1 MIVIEYKI
9 KAKQYQLAAIDEAIK
24 TGQFV
29 RNKALRYWLDN
40 KGVNKYDLNKYCR
53 VIAKEYSF
61 ANELNSTARQS
72 SAERAWSAISRF
84 FDNCKKQIKGKKGFP
99 KFKKHSRSV
108 EYKQSGWKLDEITKK
123 HIIFTDKKSVGRLK
137 LVGSRNI
144 YFYQPEQIKRVRLIR
159 RADGYYC
166 QFCISIEVK
175 EDVEPTGK
183 AIGLDVGLKYFYA
196 DSFGHTEANPRF
208 YRQGER
214 RLNKLNRRKS
224 KKFKKGKPQSKNY
237 HKARNRYARLHL
249 RISRQREEHAKRLA
263 RTVCTSNDCIVYE
276 DLQVKNLV
284 RNSKLSKSISDA
296 GWTQFRR
303 WIKYFGWKMGK
314 ITIAVPPQYTSQD
327 CPSCG
332 KRVKK
337 SLSTRT
343 HICECGYTE
352 DRDIAASINILK
364 KGLCTVGHTGTY
376 GSPADG
382 FPSAGNC
389 RYATGDLPSWSVGAS
404 LLANGE
410 SVNVESPRRVLG
422 VNIHTQKPPTLKAM
436 MKQ

>member
-1 MIVIEYKI
+1 MFVLEYKI
-9 KAKQYQLAAIDEAIK
+9 KAKQYQLAAIDEAIR

-53 VIAKEYSF
+53 VIAKEYGF

-99 KFKKHSRSV
+99 RFKKNSRSV
-108 EYKQSGWKLDEITKK
+108 EYKKSGWKLDEITKK
-123 HIIFTDKKSVGRLK
+123 HITFTDKKGIGRVK
-137 LVGSRNI
+137 LVGSRDI
-144 YFYQPEQIKRVRLIR
+144 YFYQSEQIKRVRLIR

-175 EDVEPTGK
+175 ENIEPTGK

-208 YRQGER
+208 YRQGEK

-224 KKFKKGKPQSKNY
+224 KKFKKGKPQSNNY

-303 WIKYFGWKMGK
+303 WIEYFGWKMGK
-314 ITIAVPPQYTSQD
+314 VTIAVPPQYTSQD

-343 HICECGYTE
+343 HVCSCGYTE
-352 DRDIAASINILK
+352 DRDISASIVILK
-364 KGLCTVGHTGTY
+364 KGLCTAGHVGT
-376 GSPADG
+376 
-382 FPSAGNC
+382 
-389 RYATGDLPSWSVGAS
+389 YATGDLKGLSAEPASAACKPRPSWSSGAN
-404 LLANGE
+404 LLANGG
-410 SVNVESPRRVLG
+410 SLNVESP
-422 VNIHTQKPPTLKAM
+422 TLL
-436 MKQ
+436 Q

>member
-1 MIVIEYKI
+1 MIVIEYKV
-9 KAKQYQLAAIDEAIK
+9 KAKQYQYLAIDEAIK
-24 TGQFV
+24 TSQFV

-53 VIAKEYSF
+53 VIAKEYGF

-108 EYKQSGWKLDEITKK
+108 EYKQSGWKLDETTKK
-123 HIIFTDKKSVGRLK
+123 HITFTDKKGVGRLK
-137 LVGSRNI
+137 LVGSRDI
-144 YFYQPEQIKRVRLIR
+144 YFYQPEEIKRVRLIR

-183 AIGLDVGLKYFYA
+183 SIGLDIGLKYFYA
-196 DSFGHTEANPRF
+196 DSTGHTEANPRF
-208 YRQGER
+208 YRQSEK

-224 KKFKKGKPQSKNY
+224 RKFKRGKPQSKNY
-237 HKARNRYARLHL
+237 HQARNRYARLHL
-249 RISRQREEHAKRLA
+249 RISRQREEHAKKLA

-303 WIKYFGWKMGK
+303 WVEYFGWKMGK

-343 HICECGYTE
+343 HACSCGYTE

-364 KGLCTVGHTGTY
+364 KGLCTAGHAGTY
-376 GSPADG
+376 ASSEKG
-382 FPSAGNC
+382 FPPQETGV
-389 RYATGDLPSWSVGAS
+389 YATGDLPSWSSGVN

-410 SVNVESPRRVLG
+410 LLNVESPSCD
-422 VNIHTQKPPTLKAM
+422 
-436 MKQ
+436 

>member
-9 KAKQYQLAAIDEAIK
+9 KAKQYQLAAIDEAIR
-24 TGQFV
+24 TSQFV

-53 VIAKEYSF
+53 VIAKEYGF

-84 FDNCKKQIKGKKGFP
+84 FDNCKKKIKGKKGFP

-108 EYKQSGWKLDEITKK
+108 EYKQSGWKLDETTKK
-123 HIIFTDKKSVGRLK
+123 HITFTDKKGIGRLK
-137 LVGSRNI
+137 LVGSRDI
-144 YFYQPEQIKRVRLIR
+144 YFYQPEEIKRVRLIR

-183 AIGLDVGLKYFYA
+183 AIGLDVGLKFFYA
-196 DSFGHTEANPRF
+196 DSTGHTEVNPRF
-208 YRQGER
+208 YRQGEK
-214 RLNKLNRRKS
+214 RLNKLNRCKS

-284 RNSKLSKSISDA
+284 CNSRLSKSISDA

-303 WIKYFGWKMGK
+303 WVEYFGWKMGK

-343 HICECGYTE
+343 HVCECGYTE

-364 KGLCTVGHTGTY
+364 KGLCTAGHVGT
-376 GSPADG
+376 
-382 FPSAGNC
+382 
-389 RYATGDLPSWSVGAS
+389 YATGDLPSWSSGVN

-410 SVNVESPRRVLG
+410 SVNVESSSL
-422 VNIHTQKPPTLKAM
+422 
-436 MKQ
+436 

>member
-1 MIVIEYKI
+1 MFVLEYKI
-9 KAKQYQLAAIDEAIK
+9 KAKQYQLTAIDEAIR

-53 VIAKEYSF
+53 IIAKEYSF
-61 ANELNSTARQS
+61 ASELNSTARQS

-84 FDNCKKQIKGKKGFP
+84 FDNCKKQIPGKKGFP

-108 EYKQSGWKLDEITKK
+108 EYKQSGWKLDKTTKK
-123 HIIFTDKKSVGRLK
+123 HITFTDKKGIGKVK
-137 LVGSRNI
+137 LVGSRDI

-175 EDVEPTGK
+175 ENVKPTGK

-196 DSFGHTEANPRF
+196 DSTGHTEVNPRF
-208 YRQGER
+208 YRQGEK

-303 WIKYFGWKMGK
+303 WVEYFGWKMGR
-314 ITIAVPPQYTSQD
+314 ITIAVPPQFTSQD

-332 KRVKK
+332 KRIKK

-343 HICECGYTE
+343 HVCECGYSE
-352 DRDIAASINILK
+352 DRDIAASINILR
-364 KGLCTVGHTGTY
+364 KGLCTAGHVGT
-376 GSPADG
+376 
-382 FPSAGNC
+382 
-389 RYATGDLPSWSVGAS
+389 YATGDLPSWASGAS
-404 LLANGE
+404 LLFNGE
-410 SVNVESPRRVLG
+410 SANVESPTKIS
-422 VNIHTQKPPTLKAM
+422 NEAKAELII
-436 MKQ
+436 

>member
-9 KAKQYQLAAIDEAIK
+9 KAKQHQYLAIDEAIR

-53 VIAKEYSF
+53 VIAKEYGF

-123 HIIFTDKKSVGRLK
+123 HITFTDKKGIGRLR
-137 LVGSRNI
+137 LAGSRDI
-144 YFYQPEQIKRVRLIR
+144 YFYQPEEIKRVRLIR

-196 DSFGHTEANPRF
+196 DSTGHTEANPRF
-208 YRQGER
+208 YRQGEK

-224 KKFKKGKPQSKNY
+224 KKFKKGQKQSKNY

-263 RTVCTSNDCIVYE
+263 RAVCTSNDCIVYE

-303 WIKYFGWKMGK
+303 WVEYFGWKMGK

-343 HICECGYTE
+343 HVCSCGYVE

-364 KGLCTVGHTGTY
+364 KGLCTAGHVGT
-376 GSPADG
+376 
-382 FPSAGNC
+382 
-389 RYATGDLPSWSVGAS
+389 YATGDLPSWSVGAS

-410 SVNVESPRRVLG
+410 SLNVESP
-422 VNIHTQKPPTLKAM
+422 TK
-436 MKQ
+436 MKDEAIAESII

>member
-1 MIVIEYKI
+1 MIVIEYKV
-9 KAKQYQLAAIDEAIK
+9 KAKQHQLAAIDEAIR
-24 TGQFV
+24 TSQFV

-84 FDNCKKQIKGKKGFP
+84 FHNCKKQIKGKKGFP
-99 KFKKHSRSV
+99 RFKKHSRSV
-108 EYKQSGWKLDEITKK
+108 EYKQSGWKLDETTKK
-123 HIIFTDKKSVGRLK
+123 HITFTDKKGIGRLK
-137 LVGSRNI
+137 LVGSRDI

-166 QFCISIEVK
+166 QFCISIEVR
-175 EDVEPTGK
+175 ENAEPTGR

-196 DSFGHTEANPRF
+196 DSFGHTEVNPRF
-208 YRQGER
+208 YRQGEN
-214 RLNKLNRRKS
+214 RLNKLNRRQS
-224 KKFKKGKPQSKNY
+224 KKFQKGKPQSKNY
-237 HKARNRYARLHL
+237 HQARNRYARLHL

-303 WIKYFGWKMGK
+303 WIEYMAWKMGK

-343 HICECGYTE
+343 HVCNCGYVE

-364 KGLCTVGHTGTY
+364 KGLCTAGHVGT
-376 GSPADG
+376 
-382 FPSAGNC
+382 
-389 RYATGDLPSWSVGAS
+389 YATGDLPSWSVGAS
-404 LLANGE
+404 LLVNGE
-410 SVNVESPRRVLG
+410 SMNVESPTKISNEAQAEL
-422 VNIHTQKPPTLKAM
+422 II
-436 MKQ
+436 

>member
-9 KAKQYQLAAIDEAIK
+9 KAKQYQLAAIDEAIR

-84 FDNCKKQIKGKKGFP
+84 FDNCKKQIKGRKGFP

-108 EYKQSGWKLDEITKK
+108 EYKQSGWKLDETTKK
-123 HIIFTDKKSVGRLK
+123 HITFTDKKGIGRLK
-137 LVGSRNI
+137 LVGSRDI
-144 YFYQPEQIKRVRLIR
+144 YFYQPEEIKRVRLIR

-166 QFCISIEVK
+166 QFCISIEAK
-175 EDVEPTGK
+175 ENVEPTGK

-196 DSFGHTEANPRF
+196 DSFGNTEANPRF
-208 YRQGER
+208 YRQGEK

-284 RNSKLSKSISDA
+284 RNSKLSKSISDV
-296 GWTQFRR
+296 GWTKFRR
-303 WIKYFGWKMGK
+303 WIEYFGWKMGK
-314 ITIAVPPQYTSQD
+314 ITIAVPPQFTSQD

-343 HICECGYTE
+343 HVCSCGYIE

-364 KGLCTVGHTGTY
+364 KGLCTAGHVGTY
-376 GSPADG
+376 ASTADG
-382 FPSAGNC
+382 FPSAGNW

-410 SVNVESPRRVLG
+410 SMNVESPTKS
-422 VNIHTQKPPTLKAM
+422 NDEAKAESLL
-436 MKQ
+436 